1 VAEAKDEHCQEC
13 NVRLRPQVY
22 SELRLGKKII
32 RCDSCSRI
40 LYYQSSVDSHQSPDD
55 NGED

>member
-40 LYYQSSVDSHQSPDD
+40 LYYQSDE
-55 NGED
+55 NGEK